1 VGKCGRRSPHG
12 LAAINKWPSHPL
24 VPASRPKPDPAHLLW
39 PVPRLPHDPATH
51 PARPADAGH
60 EPNCPGTAPASAA
73 RTLASAQT
81 ARCQPA
87 PRFTTVRIRTG
98 DLAPAGESIDITGC
112 LRTARHLLNPPE
124 PPKARARHAA
134 RRHRAGADRLD
145 RHPPPGSST
154 AQATAR
160 MSGKASVCSALA
172 ARKTSSASGS
182 KSHRPRQQAV
192 RRTACCAQ
200 ILSAICP

>member
-1 VGKCGRRSPHG
+1 MTLRPTRPDRRMPDTNRTAQGLLPHRRPER
-12 LAAINKWPSHPL
+12 WPGPRPPGASQHRD
-24 VPASRPKPDPAHLLW
+24 SRPCGSELATL
-39 PVPRLPHDPATH
+39 PRL
-51 PARPADAGH
+51 ARA
-60 EPNCPGTAPASAA
+60 PGIE
-73 RTLASAQT
+73 
-81 ARCQPA
+81 
-87 PRFTTVRIRTG
+87 VR
-98 DLAPAGESIDITGC
+98 IDITGC